1 MQARVAPRLIL
12 LLSALCATAGLAAA
26 DGYVPP
32 TSAAFLNSVKR
43 YPYVAPVARR
53 EKIRAGVPQMTRCM
67 PSSEV
72 RKLLGDPD
80 FGYLAYKGDVV
91 SQRIWHYI
99 LEKQA
104 RVETVPSSSVVVWFY
119 SNGKVQT
126 VAVHG
131 ATDIEASISRRNQ
144 ECP

>member
-12 LLSALCATAGLAAA
+12 LLSAICATANPGAAEQ
-26 DGYVPP
+26 YVPP
-32 TSAAFLNSVKR
+32 TADGFLKSIKS
-43 YPYVAPVARR
+43 YPYVASAARR
-53 EKIRAGVPQMTRCM
+53 EKIRVGVPQMTRCM
-67 PSSEV
+67 PSQEV
-72 RKLLGDPD
+72 RKLLGNPD
-80 FGYLAYKGDVV
+80 FGYLGYKGDVV

-104 RVETVPSSSVVVWFY
+104 RVETVPSSSVVVWFDR
-119 SNGKVQT
+119 NGKVQT

-131 ATDIEASISRRNQ
+131 ATDIEAAISRRNQ